1 MAKAAYHHGD
11 LRKALI
17 EAAEAELAE
26 KGIEGFALR
35 GVAKRA
41 GVSHA
46 APAHHFAD
54 TNALLTALAALAFQR
69 LADSMSGRQS
79 KAADDP
85 RAQFIA
91 SGLGYLDFALS
102 NPALFKLM
110 FGSQRPNSTDAELIS
125 YGSRAFK
132 ILVDAIAAVRERDP
146 LADHA
151 GLLDIAAAWGVV
163 HGLANLLIAD
173 RMRFLQPALAA
184 NRDEALS
191 EIIGRALPA

>member
-17 EAAEAELAE
+17 EAAEAELTE
-26 KGIEGFALR
+26 KGVEGFTLR
-35 GVAKRA
+35 GAAKRA

-79 KAADDP
+79 QAPGDA

-91 SGLGYLDFALS
+91 SGLGYVDFAQS

-110 FGSQRPNSTDAELIS
+110 FGSQRLDTGNAELIG
-125 YGSRAFK
+125 YGSKAFR
-132 ILVDAIAAVRERDP
+132 ILVDAIAAVRQRDP
-146 LADHA
+146 LAGHA
-151 GLLDIAAAWGVV
+151 GLIDIATSWSAV

-173 RMRFLQPALAA
+173 RMRFLEPVLAA
-184 NRDEALS
+184 NRDEVLS
-191 EIIGRALPA
+191 VMIGRALPD

>member
-26 KGIEGFALR
+26 KGVEGFTLR
-35 GVAKRA
+35 GAAKRA

-79 KAADDP
+79 RAPGEP

-91 SGLGYLDFALS
+91 SGLGYVDFALS

-110 FGSQRPNSTDAELIS
+110 FGSQRLDTGNAELIS
-125 YGSRAFK
+125 YGSKAFR
-132 ILVDAIAAVRERDP
+132 ILVDAIAAVRQSDP
-146 LADHA
+146 LAGHA
-151 GLLDIAAAWGVV
+151 GLIDIATSWSVV

-173 RMRFLQPALAA
+173 RMRFLELALAA
-184 NRDEALS
+184 NRDEVLS
-191 EIIGRALPA
+191 VMIGRALPD